1 MAEDSLNTSLNDA
14 LGRAGAAQN
23 RWAERIRQELSFT
36 RQLATLHPEHA
47 DEWEKLIRQATRTV
61 VSALASPEA
70 VNLPKAVREAERVL
84 KPIAKVAGQY
94 TVHCVA
100 HAHIDMDWMWSWP
113 ETVAITNDTFTTVL
127 KLMEEFDDLC
137 FVQSQASVYRIIQR
151 YNPELLEQIK
161 RRVAE
166 GRWEPA
172 AVHWVEGDKNMAS
185 GQSLARHMLYS
196 RRYMKELFDLEP
208 EDMPLDW
215 EPDTFGHARTIPSI
229 VSAGAVKYYYMCRG
243 GPAQKPP
250 VYWWK
255 GPDGK
260 RILVYLDDI
269 NWYLGPID
277 AIGPTEA
284 KVADA
289 LIKFCRKTGLKQW
302 MNVYGVGDH
311 GGGPT
316 RRDIE
321 RAHEMDG
328 WPVFPSFRLG
338 GALEYYRYLEE
349 NGDELPVLDGEMNF
363 EFDGC
368 YTSQSRIKH
377 ANRLGEGYCLEGEV
391 AGLLGHAVLGRD
403 YPADELREAWINVLF
418 GHFHDIL
425 PGSCIEASRQR
436 QRARFQE
443 TAATTGMIK
452 TQALRGIAAKIDT
465 AFSGQ
470 ADGQALPENL
480 AMGGGPGHGAM
491 LDGMSDAGHSAGR
504 TRPFVVFNLTPSQQ
518 EDVVTAVVWDPQDS
532 AGDKAKDASYIVRG
546 PDGEVIPAQKTDEG
560 NYWFHDYVE
569 LAFPTSVGPVGYA
582 AHAIEPAEEPLAAEE
597 GRCRLRTPRV
607 ISNRPAG
614 IIIENERLEVAF
626 DQATGGIARLID
638 KQSGLDLADP
648 AHPLAVLE
656 YLIERPTG
664 GSAWTR
670 NTPWSPA
677 SAPRVGS
684 LRPGKKGPHIA
695 SVVMKGAVA
704 DSNVKL
710 EYVLKAGCPWLEL
723 RLEVEWREI
732 GGKEKGIPALQI
744 RFPFNV
750 EDARARY
757 EVPYGSIER
766 SLKDGEE
773 VPALRWADITGKAP
787 DGARAAGCALLND
800 CKYGHS
806 LDGSALRL
814 TLIRSSYD
822 PDPLPEVR
830 NHEIRMALL
839 PHDGTMSIADM
850 VRRGAAFSHPLQVI
864 ATDVHEG
871 DLPACAA
878 AIRSVEPDNVV
889 LATLKGCE
897 DGDGV
902 ICRLYNLSEQDSTA
916 RVVLD
921 EQLLG
926 IPAEAVEVDMLERP
940 LPDSSAEATSDG
952 FSVRVPPN
960 GIAGVKLTYP

>member
-23 RWAERIRQELSFT
+23 RWAERIRHELSFT

-47 DEWEKLIRQATRTV
+47 DEWGKLIRQATRTV

-84 KPIAKVAGQY
+84 KPVSKVAGQY

-151 YNPELLEQIK
+151 DNPELLEQIK

-349 NGDELPVLDGEMNF
+349 NGDKLPVLDGEMNF

-425 PGSCIEASRQR
+425 PGSGVAATRRYQLG
-436 QRARFQE
+436 RFQA
-443 TAATTGMIK
+443 TAATAGMIR
-452 TQALRGIAAKIDT
+452 TEAYRGIAGKIDT
-465 AFSGQ
+465 TFAASLPPASCAERAPGAGAGRGADSGGVSSADHAPAGQAVFAAFNPVACDRHETVTVTLWDPDLSSFSG
-470 ADGQALPENL
+470 
-480 AMGGGPGHGAM
+480 
-491 LDGMSDAGHSAGR
+491 DAG
-504 TRPFVVFNLTPSQQ
+504 
-518 EDVVTAVVWDPQDS
+518 
-532 AGDKAKDASYIVRG
+532 
-546 PDGEVIPAQKTDEG
+546 
-560 NYWFHDYVE
+560 
-569 LAFPTSVGPVGYA
+569 
-582 AHAIEPAEEPLAAEE
+582 
-597 GRCRLRTPRV
+597 
-607 ISNRPAG
+607 
-614 IIIENERLEVAF
+614 
-626 DQATGGIARLID
+626 
-638 KQSGLDLADP
+638 
-648 AHPLAVLE
+648 
-656 YLIERPTG
+656 
-664 GSAWTR
+664 
-670 NTPWSPA
+670 
-677 SAPRVGS
+677 
-684 LRPGKKGPHIA
+684 
-695 SVVMKGAVA
+695 
-704 DSNVKL
+704 
-710 EYVLKAGCPWLEL
+710 
-723 RLEVEWREI
+723 
-732 GGKEKGIPALQI
+732 
-744 RFPFNV
+744 
-750 EDARARY
+750 RARY
-757 EVPYGSIER
+757 EAVFEGGRAIPAQILDRGHYWGHNFVELAVPVSVPSLGFTAFAIAPSRIATKLGEWWADGQIIATGAEPSGWRPAVTCDGLTMTNEHLTVELDACTGGIVSLLDKRSGVDLAVGDEPMGVLEYAVERWGGMTAWEIGDIYKRICPLELTELSAKHRGPHVASVVAKARLDDSELTVTYSLKAGQPWVDITVEAMWLHRGNKPIRIVCSPISGSGSGSLLER
-766 SLKDGEE
+766 SS
-773 VPALRWADITGKAP
+773 V
-787 DGARAAGCALLND
+787 N
-800 CKYGHS
+800 
-806 LDGSALRL
+806 
-814 TLIRSSYD
+814 
-822 PDPLPEVR
+822 
-830 NHEIRMALL
+830 
-839 PHDGTMSIADM
+839 
-850 VRRGAAFSHPLQVI
+850 
-864 ATDVHEG
+864 
-871 DLPACAA
+871 
-878 AIRSVEPDNVV
+878 RSVDPS
-889 LATLKGCE
+889 
-897 DGDGV
+897 
-902 ICRLYNLSEQDSTA
+902 SE
-916 RVVLD
+916 
-921 EQLLG
+921 
-926 IPAEAVEVDMLERP
+926 
-940 LPDSSAEATSDG
+940 
-952 FSVRVPPN
+952 
-960 GIAGVKLTYP
+960 